1 MGIYGMGQAFNLR
14 YANSGQFRPQ
24 HVRMGLRPPIFG
36 GGSYSET
43 TNVTVNNGPTGFW
56 GFLSGAMNGL
66 FGGMNMGGLFGGGMN
81 MGMGGYGMGM
91 GGFSPFG
98 MGCFGMGNAA
108 QIGTQAQNAG
118 NKLSNLKTLYPKYQI
133 VQDDGDKF
141 SATDSDGHLIGKELS
156 YEDMLSALDKA
167 KKSEGSGSTTTTGA
181 TSTTTT
187 GKTSTPATDDTD
199 PADNT
204 HHTGG
209 THHSGKT
216 HHTVTPQGAGNTTH
230 SGSASPSGWY
240 RAANDKTHIVHS
252 NLTASQITSNVLN
265 TKEHGV
271 LNKQQ
276 QAQLRQEII
285 NKNPSV
291 FDKDGNPKPG
301 ADYSKLDIPTMA
313 TIEKS
318 FGLTHGKNYKPQDDQ
333 YSGKTI
339 YTARNGDYGKT
350 DNNGKLRCYDK
361 SGNQM
366 SIAEFKRRHP
376 TLDVNAN

>member
-118 NKLSNLKTLYPKYQI
+118 NK
-133 VQDDGDKF
+133 
-141 SATDSDGHLIGKELS
+141 LS